1 MEKSGSNP
9 KVVIFTS
16 DVSFFFFFPFIS
28 LVKLSLFEICEL
40 FHRYLLYFAILYIIN
55 V

>member
-16 DVSFFFFFPFIS
+16 DVSFFFPFIS